1 MSHETAEYILYVL
14 NDNKQKQ
21 IYNLGKEAVKKKKAM
36 AMDSNSRLLDENIC
50 QILELTLKM
59 S

>member
-21 IYNLGKEAVKKKKAM
+21 IYNLGKEAVGKKKAM
-36 AMDSNSRLLDENIC
+36 AMDSNYLMR
-50 QILELTLKM
+50 TFARF
-59 S
+59 

>member
-21 IYNLGKEAVKKKKAM
+21 IYNLGKEAVGEKKAM
-36 AMDSNSRLLDENIC
+36 AMNIC